1 MEVGRP
7 SSFEVKL
14 NDELLFSKYETT
26 GNQKSL
32 FKSPKSLKLG
42 FPIVDEILDQV
53 EKAVKGEEVA
63 KVTTS
68 APPVDMGN
76 FFIILIAIALYLYG
90 KPLIQERLKPI
101 DLKIFISSNFSIA
114 KKARPEPLRLILL
127 PILKSQYL

>member
-26 GNQKSL
+26 G
-32 FKSPKSLKLG
+32 
-42 FPIVDEILDQV
+42 FPIVDEILEQV

-90 KPLIQERLKPI
+90 KPLIQLVQS
-101 DLKIFISSNFSIA
+101 LFS
-114 KKARPEPLRLILL
+114 
-127 PILKSQYL
+127 

>member
-26 GNQKSL
+26 G
-32 FKSPKSLKLG
+32 
-42 FPIVDEILDQV
+42 FPVVDEILTQV

-68 APPVDMGN
+68 APPFDMGN
-76 FFIILIAIALYLYG
+76 LFIILIAIGLYLYG
-90 KPLIQERLKPI
+90 KPLIQLVQS
-101 DLKIFISSNFSIA
+101 LFA
-114 KKARPEPLRLILL
+114 
-127 PILKSQYL
+127 